1 VSASSVLIDW
11 DVFFFSPFCRNRIHS
26 FVRQN
31 LILLYPRLI
40 RFSFST
46 ILIKKEDTAL
56 SVFER
61 RNPKDSTPLPDQQ
74 QTDSFR
80 ELFFSTHMSNH
91 SPKKKKYVR
100 LSHSVK
106 LVLLGD
112 SGVGKTSI
120 ALRFVHNSYHP
131 FVEATIGATYLSRNV
146 ALPETDERRSPAS
159 PRRAV
164 ELKIWDTAGQE
175 RYQSLTPLYFRG
187 AGAAL
192 LVYDITKLHSYQ
204 TLQRWVRELKHTGP
218 ENVLLTIVG
227 NKADLNQE
235 RTVSREDAEAYAES
249 IGAVYMEVSAKTGE
263 NMTEVFD
270 NIATRVSQEDR
281 FIRPPD
287 GTLPTDSLDLSAR
300 QRYIGTSCCYWFQ
313 KLSENQYANS
323 FERKLHL
330 KPQNR

>member
-1 VSASSVLIDW
+1 
-11 DVFFFSPFCRNRIHS
+11 
-26 FVRQN
+26 
-31 LILLYPRLI
+31 
-40 RFSFST
+40 
-46 ILIKKEDTAL
+46 
-56 SVFER
+56 
-61 RNPKDSTPLPDQQ
+61 
-74 QTDSFR
+74 
-80 ELFFSTHMSNH
+80 MSNH
-91 SPKKKKYVR
+91 PSPKKKPVV
-100 LSHSVK
+100 LSHTVK
-106 LVLLGD
+106 LVMLGD

-146 ALPETDERRSPAS
+146 ALPDPDEPRSSSS
-159 PRRAV
+159 PRKAV

-227 NKADLNQE
+227 NKSDLSQE
-235 RTVSREDAEAYAES
+235 RTVSLEDAAAYAES

-263 NMTEVFD
+263 NVTEVFD
-270 NIATRVSQEDR
+270 DIAMRVSQEER

-287 GTLPTDSLDLSAR
+287 DTLGSDSLDLSAR
-300 QRYIGTSCCYWFQ
+300 RRYMGSSCCF
-313 KLSENQYANS
+313 
-323 FERKLHL
+323 
-330 KPQNR
+330 